1 MSRRARHVAMPRQV
15 WLAVHVVATVAIPWA
30 LAVFYWTSGD
40 RRTIEGSGRVAADF
54 HTAAALAAGALLTS
68 TVLLRIRG
76 RTATATVPFA
86 ILWMLAL
93 AYSVNG
99 IRAFRGKE
107 FADYCG
113 NVELCIP
120 DFDLFAGAVPM
131 AVAVS
136 LSAVGSVVIDR
147 KRCSARRDAGGAR
160 PRADHPRTD

>member
-1 MSRRARHVAMPRQV
+1 M
-15 WLAVHVVATVAIPWA
+15 AVPWA

-136 LSAVGSVVIDR
+136 LSAVGSVVI
-147 KRCSARRDAGGAR
+147 R
-160 PRADHPRTD
+160 PKAVLRPS

>member
-1 MSRRARHVAMPRQV
+1 MSRSARHVAMLRKV
-15 WLAVHVVATVAIPWA
+15 WLAVHVVAIVAVPWA

-136 LSAVGSVVIDR
+136 LSAVGSVVI
-147 KRCSARRDAGGAR
+147 R
-160 PRADHPRTD
+160 PKAVLRPS

>member
-1 MSRRARHVAMPRQV
+1 MWQQTFIRPRPS
-15 WLAVHVVATVAIPWA
+15 L
-30 LAVFYWTSGD
+30 
-40 RRTIEGSGRVAADF
+40 R
-54 HTAAALAAGALLTS
+54 GALLMS

-107 FADYCG
+107 FGDYCG

-147 KRCSARRDAGGAR
+147 KRCSARRDAGGGR
-160 PRADHPRTD
+160 PRADHPRIN

>member
-1 MSRRARHVAMPRQV
+1 MGVGPLLLDVGRSAYRRGLWPCGSRLSYGRGPRC
-15 WLAVHVVATVAIPWA
+15 
-30 LAVFYWTSGD
+30 
-40 RRTIEGSGRVAADF
+40 
-54 HTAAALAAGALLTS
+54 GALLMS

-107 FADYCG
+107 FGHYCG

-120 DFDLFAGAVPM
+120 DFDLFVGAVPM

-147 KRCSARRDAGGAR
+147 KRCSARRDAGGGR
-160 PRADHPRTD
+160 PRADHPRIN